1 MIFTKKQLILIR
13 LFLGF
18 SIAAAILLGIGFGS
32 IMAETRNITNTNRI
46 GDYKPSLP
54 SQILDIN
61 GELITEFFSDE
72 KREIIPI
79 NELPKHLI
87 YALTTREDRDF
98 FRHNGFSF
106 KGTAR
111 AAWNIIL
118 GRYVS
123 GGSTITQQVAG
134 RHYADRSLKTLKRK
148 LVELWWALQLEK
160 QLSKNEIL
168 ELYLNESYFGHNT
181 YGVEAAS
188 QFYFKHSARDMT
200 VAESALLVIQLA
212 NPARY
217 SPIKH
222 PNRAK
227 KIQSE
232 VLDQMVDLGF
242 FSREEAAESLI
253 DYWNNTYDP
262 LRSSSETAYLVK
274 NDKAPYFSEYIRQ
287 KLESMLFGSLD
298 YFRDGLIVHTTLD
311 LEYQREAE
319 KQMTGAYTSMNKKFI
334 KNVSDR
340 MGYVNTEYYPVIET
354 LSLLFDIPEIRL
366 AGTKQIKESTDFFNK
381 ILSPALNTASLL
393 FDSSQLRYLTK
404 ISHLKQKKIKYKTTV
419 EGALI
424 TIENGS
430 GHIKAMVGGSDFET
444 KKLNRATQAKVM
456 PGSSFKPLYYSAAIS
471 SKLLTPASLIYDKP
485 VIFWN
490 DDGTP
495 YTPSNYMGEW
505 KGHVKLRYALATS
518 MNVPSIQVLDKI
530 GFDAAINRAARLLGV
545 SDPIEIKNTFPR
557 KYPLGLGIISVAP
570 IQMAR
575 AFATFPNGG
584 KEVTP
589 IGIRY
594 IEDRSGKIILEP
606 ERELRADQK
615 REGDR
620 LQILSPQAAYVMV
633 DLLKSTVDFGTL
645 ANRRRRVGGFP
656 MDFGGKTGTTQNWSD
671 AWTVGFSPYMTTAVW
686 FGFDMPGNSLGLN
699 QTGATAAGPVW
710 ARYMKAVHENNPS
723 LPPVE
728 FKKPDSG
735 LIELSV
741 CKESGMLPTEYCD
754 EGIVKE
760 LFITGTQPRKFC
772 TMHKFNAE
780 RNAVL
785 IQRLQDSYLTDVYSL
800 DDFEKEISNLQDFEE
815 LKALSEIKID
825 TSIEENI
832 TDDLLD

>member
-1 MIFTKKQLILIR
+1 MIFSKKQVLSIQI
-13 LFLGF
+13 FLGISVAF
-18 SIAAAILLGIGFGS
+18 ALFIGIVFG
-32 IMAETRNITNTNRI
+32 IIFAETKNITNTEQI

-61 GELITEFFSDE
+61 GNLITEFFSDE

-79 NELPKHLI
+79 NDLPKHLI
-87 YALTTREDRDF
+87 YALITREDRDF
-98 FRHNGFSF
+98 FKHNGFSF

-111 AAWNIIL
+111 AAWNILL

-134 RHYADRSLKTLKRK
+134 RHYADRSQQTLKRK
-148 LVELWWALQLEK
+148 LVELWWALQIEK
-160 QLSKNEIL
+160 TLSKSEIL

-188 QFYFKHSARDMT
+188 QFYFKHSAREMS

-227 KIQSE
+227 KIQTE
-232 VLDQMVDLGF
+232 VLNQMVDLGF
-242 FSREEAAESLI
+242 VTRDEAENSLL

-287 KLESMLFGSLD
+287 ELEDILYGSLD
-298 YFRDGLIVHTTLD
+298 YLRDGLIVHTTLD
-311 LEYQREAE
+311 LDYQQEADRLMNEGYAAMNE
-319 KQMTGAYTSMNKKFI
+319 KFL

-340 MGYVNTEYYPVIET
+340 MGYVSSEYYSLIDS
-354 LSLLFDIPEIRL
+354 LSLLFDLPEIKT
-366 AGTKQIKESTDFFNK
+366 AGIKQKKDSYDFFNNV
-381 ILSPALNTASLL
+381 INPTLNTVSLI

-404 ISHLKQKKIKYKTTV
+404 ISHLKQVEKKNKTAV

-424 TIENGS
+424 SIENETGY
-430 GHIKAMVGGSDFET
+430 IKAMVGGSDFET
-444 KKLNRATQAKVM
+444 KKLNRAVQAKVM

-485 VIFWN
+485 VVFWN

-495 YTPSNYMGEW
+495 YTPQNFMGEW
-505 KGHVKLRYALATS
+505 KGPVTLRYALATS

-530 GFDAAINRAARLLGV
+530 GFDAAINRASRLLGIT
-545 SDPIEIKNTFPR
+545 DPVEIKNSFPR

-570 IQMAR
+570 IQMAK

-606 ERELRADQK
+606 ERELRANQK
-615 REGDR
+615 REGER
-620 LQILSPQAAYVMV
+620 LQILSPQAAYIMV

-645 ANRRRRVGGFP
+645 ANRRRMVGGFP

-671 AWTVGFSPYMTTAVW
+671 AWTVGFSPYLTTAIW

-710 ARYMKAVHENNPS
+710 AKYMKAIHENNPS
-723 LPPVE
+723 MPPVE
-728 FKKPDSG
+728 FKKPESG
-735 LIELSV
+735 LVELTV
-741 CKESGMLPTEYCD
+741 CRTSGMLPTEYCTD
-754 EGIVKE
+754 GTRKE
-760 LFITGTQPRKFC
+760 LFIAGTEPRKFC
-772 TMHKFNAE
+772 TLHKFESE
-780 RNAVL
+780 RNEEL
-785 IQRLQDSYLTDVYSL
+785 IKRLQDSYLTDIYSL
-800 DDFEKEISNLQDFEE
+800 DNFEEELSNLQD
-815 LKALSEIKID
+815 IKTLESLTD
-825 TSIEENI
+825 IEESRNMEDI
-832 TDDLLD
+832 IPEDLLD

>member
-13 LFLGF
+13 LLLGF
-18 SIAAAILLGIGFGS
+18 SIAAAILLGIVFGI
-32 IMAETRNITNTNRI
+32 IMAETKNITNLNRI

-61 GELITEFFSDE
+61 GELITEFFADE

-79 NELPKHLI
+79 NDLPKHLI
-87 YALTTREDRDF
+87 HALTTREDRDF

-188 QFYFKHSARDMT
+188 QFYFKHSAKDMT

-232 VLDQMVDLGF
+232 VLDQMVDLGLV
-242 FSREEAAESLI
+242 SRTDAAESLM

-287 KLESMLFGSLD
+287 ELEGMLFGSLD

-311 LEYQREAE
+311 LEYQKEAE
-319 KQMTGAYTSMNKKFI
+319 KQMNGAYTSMNKKFI

-340 MGYVNTEYYPVIET
+340 MGYVNKEYYPVIEA

-366 AGTKQIKESTDFFNK
+366 AGTKQIKESTDFFNN
-381 ILSPALNTASLL
+381 IISPALNTASLL

-404 ISHLKQKKIKYKTTV
+404 ISHLKQKKVKYKTSV

-444 KKLNRATQAKVM
+444 KKLNRAVQAKVM

-495 YTPSNYMGEW
+495 YTPQNYMGEW
-505 KGHVKLRYALATS
+505 KGHVRLRYALATS

-530 GFDAAINRAARLLGV
+530 GFDAAINRAARLLGI

-606 ERELRADQK
+606 ERELRANQK

-620 LQILSPQAAYVMV
+620 LQILSPQAAYIMV

-645 ANRRRRVGGFP
+645 ANRRRKVGGFP
-656 MDFGGKTGTTQNWSD
+656 MDFAGKTGTTQNWSD

-710 ARYMKAVHENNPS
+710 ARYMKAIHENNPS
-723 LPPVE
+723 LPPIE
-728 FKKPDSG
+728 FKRPESG

-741 CKESGMLPTEYCD
+741 CRESGMLPTEYCD

-772 TMHKFNAE
+772 TMHKFKAE
-780 RNAVL
+780 RNKIL

-815 LKALSEIKID
+815 LQALSKIEND

-832 TDDLLD
+832 TEDLLD